1 MKTNSWLII
10 TVIITMCC
18 PLAAAETLTLEES
31 IDIALKNS
39 LTVDMAREEI
49 KGAEAQR
56 REAITGFLPQFST
69 SYNYAR
75 LNEAP
80 FTKFQGMTG
89 ILSIMNGIEI
99 PVGTKNNY
107 TWSVEARQPLF
118 TGGGLTANYQANKIG
133 KDIALTDEVIKTQ
146 DVIHDVKIAYYD
158 ILRTQKIEEAAGQ
171 SVEMLAAHRDIAQ
184 NYFRVG
190 MIPKNDLLYA
200 EVELANAEQALVRT
214 QNAVQLAKARFNT
227 VLKRNLLTPV
237 NIADILKYEPHQKSL
252 AECWGEAI
260 QNRPELKKAAL
271 KTMQAEKLVHAAQ
284 SEYFPTLS
292 LVADYGRF
300 GDNPSL
306 DGSDFKDAEN
316 WSVMGVAHWNF
327 WEWGKTKFRV
337 DASKTKENQALD
349 VQKDLQDQIALEI
362 NHAYLNL
369 QEAEKQIAVSRK
381 VIEQAEENFRIAE
394 ERYKERVGTSTE
406 VLDAQTLL
414 TRAKSEY
421 ANALGNYNIYY
432 TKLQR
437 AMGILR
443 R

>member
-1 MKTNSWLII
+1 
-10 TVIITMCC
+10 MCC

>member
-1 MKTNSWLII
+1 
-10 TVIITMCC
+10 MCC

-80 FTKFQGMTG
+80 FTRFQGMTG

>member
-1 MKTNSWLII
+1 
-10 TVIITMCC
+10 MCC

-80 FTKFQGMTG
+80 FTRFQGMTG

-369 QEAEKQIAVSRK
+369 QEAEKQIAVSKK